1 MRSGDGQRERSR
13 NEEEEEEGGEF
24 FLIVIIKAIT
34 ANK

>member
-13 NEEEEEEGGEF
+13 NEEEEEGGEF

>member
-13 NEEEEEEGGEF
+13 NEEEEEGGEF

-34 ANK
+34 AIK

>member
-13 NEEEEEEGGEF
+13 NEEEEEGGEF

-34 ANK
+34 VIK

>member
-13 NEEEEEEGGEF
+13 NEEEEEGGDF